1 MVEALSLQQ
10 LHGNEGLAAIVFHGV
25 NGADVGMIQSRSRA
39 SFEQEAVE
47 RGSVTGELRRK
58 KLEGHTTAEGEVLS
72 FVDHAHP
79 TAA

>member
-10 LHGNEGLAAIVFHGV
+10 LHGNEGLAALVFHGV
-25 NGADVGMIQSRSRA
+25 NGADVGMVQRRSGTR
-39 SFEQEAVE
+39 FEEEAVE
-47 RGSVTGELRRK
+47 RGGVAGKFRRK